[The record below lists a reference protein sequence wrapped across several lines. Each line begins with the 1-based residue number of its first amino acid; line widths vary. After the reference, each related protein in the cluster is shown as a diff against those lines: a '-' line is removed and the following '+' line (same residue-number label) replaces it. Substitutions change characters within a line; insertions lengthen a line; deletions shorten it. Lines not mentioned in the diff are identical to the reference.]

1 MKTIHILKNV
11 LKRYLQM
18 LLSAA
23 LATVITCVVI
33 AVLAIMIFEAEPGS
47 GNEMIE
53 GFLTVWGVAMLWFA
67 LPCCGLWLFF
77 SWGVQRLS
85 TMRQKTTS
93 YLTAILAGFL
103 YCAGFTA
110 FWDFPFRL
118 YYTVAPTSV
127 LSAFFFYRWFLK
139 SKMPDAQSKGGTL

>member
-77 SWGVQRLS
+77 FWGFRDSVQCVKKPQAILRRFWLGFSIVRALRLS
-85 TMRQKTTS
+85 GIFLSVSTIRLRRLPYSALSFST
-93 YLTAILAGFL
+93 AGF
-103 YCAGFTA
+103 
-110 FWDFPFRL
+110 
-118 YYTVAPTSV
+118 
-127 LSAFFFYRWFLK
+127 
-139 SKMPDAQSKGGTL
+139 